1 MSLKQLPNII
11 NMIDYTTEEK
21 SNITSFFILLEYCS
35 SKIGFYNNFSF
46 NDKTYIFYLYLLLLF
61 FNLS

>member
-21 SNITSFFILLEYCS
+21 SNVTTFFILLENCS
-35 SKIGFYNNFSF
+35 SKISCYNN
-46 NDKTYIFYLYLLLLF
+46 LF
-61 FNLS
+61 I